1 MNPEI
6 AKLHKGGKISVRSNY
21 PVRDM
26 HILSKIYTP
35 GVAEVCNEIAK
46 NKKLVY
52 DYTIKNNTVAIV
64 TDGSAVLGLGDIGP
78 EAAMPV
84 MEGKAI
90 LFKEFGGINA
100 FPICLKTK
108 DVNEIVEIVKNIS
121 TGFGGINLEDISA
134 PRCFEIEE
142 RLKKELDIPVFHDD
156 QHGAATV
163 VLAGLINALKVVNK
177 NFEDIKIVV
186 SGAGAAGIATAKLLL
201 RMQPKDILLVDST
214 GVIYEGRKEGM
225 NPAKEEIARMTNR
238 SKARGNLADAVKLT
252 DVFIGLSAPDIL
264 KPGMV
269 KTMNRDPII
278 FALANPVPEIMPDVA
293 IGAGAKVVAT
303 GRSDFPNQINNAL
316 VFPGL
321 FKGAL
326 EARTQ
331 ITDDM
336 KIGIAKA
343 LANIIKTPTA
353 DNIIPNV
360 FNRNVVPAVSG
371 IVIKMA
377 RCS

>member
-201 RMQPKDILLVDST
+201 RMQPKDILL
-214 GVIYEGRKEGM
+214 
-225 NPAKEEIARMTNR
+225 
-238 SKARGNLADAVKLT
+238 
-252 DVFIGLSAPDIL
+252 
-264 KPGMV
+264 
-269 KTMNRDPII
+269 
-278 FALANPVPEIMPDVA
+278 
-293 IGAGAKVVAT
+293 
-303 GRSDFPNQINNAL
+303 
-316 VFPGL
+316 
-321 FKGAL
+321 
-326 EARTQ
+326 
-331 ITDDM
+331 
-336 KIGIAKA
+336 
-343 LANIIKTPTA
+343 
-353 DNIIPNV
+353 
-360 FNRNVVPAVSG
+360 
-371 IVIKMA
+371 
-377 RCS
+377 

>member
-1 MNPEI
+1 
-6 AKLHKGGKISVRSNY
+6 
-21 PVRDM
+21 
-26 HILSKIYTP
+26 
-35 GVAEVCNEIAK
+35 
-46 NKKLVY
+46 
-52 DYTIKNNTVAIV
+52 
-64 TDGSAVLGLGDIGP
+64 
-78 EAAMPV
+78 
-84 MEGKAI
+84 
-90 LFKEFGGINA
+90 
-100 FPICLKTK
+100 
-108 DVNEIVEIVKNIS
+108 
-121 TGFGGINLEDISA
+121 
-134 PRCFEIEE
+134 
-142 RLKKELDIPVFHDD
+142 
-156 QHGAATV
+156 
-163 VLAGLINALKVVNK
+163 LAGLINALKVVNK

-214 GVIYEGRKEGM
+214 GVIYDGRKEGM
-225 NPAKEEIARMTNR
+225 NSVKEEMAKITNR
-238 SKARGNLADAVKLT
+238 ERINGNLAAAVKAS

-264 KPGMV
+264 KSGMV

-343 LANIIKTPTA
+343 LASIIKTPTA

-371 IVIKMA
+371 VVIRMA
-377 RCS
+377 RCIQ

>member
-26 HILSKIYTP
+26 YILSKIYTP

-108 DVNEIVEIVKNIS
+108 DVNEIVEIVKKIS

-201 RMQPKDILLVDST
+201 KMKPLDILLVDST
-214 GVIYEGRKEGM
+214 GIIYDGRNNM
-225 NPAKEEIARMTNR
+225 NTAKEEIARMTNHH
-238 SKARGNLADAVKLT
+238 KKKGGLDDAVKGS

-336 KIGIAKA
+336 KLEVAKA
-343 LANIIKTPTA
+343 LASIIKTPTA

-377 RCS
+377 RCIQ